1 MSSQHPLASR
11 GGETSHGPTVIHQH
25 PLAYL
30 LGLEGVALMK
40 AFAGEYDRDFTH
52 SRITEIR
59 ELLERADEL
68 GEGTGVPPLSPARG
82 YDGWAPGYDNPD
94 NGYFTMDEEVLLP
107 ILQNIPP
114 GVAIDAACG
123 TGRYATHLAVLGHQ
137 VRGFDVSPGMLRIA
151 RHKVPEGLFAEA
163 PMDVLPVAD
172 ASVDVIVNTLAM
184 THVSDL
190 GPVFAEA
197 ARALR
202 PGGHLLVSDVRGYY
216 IGSGLTPLGVQDPDG
231 NVGYIPSWSHPT
243 SAYLQAA
250 LPLGFVVRAC
260 QELDAGTAEAGEPE
274 YEPPGEPP
282 SIWALHTW
290 APAAA
295 AAVMGGRT
303 CLVLWHFQL
312 ELADLT
318 DSPET
323 TNPEAADQH

>member
-1 MSSQHPLASR
+1 MPSQDPLASR
-11 GGETSHGPTVIHQH
+11 DGPPLYGPTVLHQH

-40 AFAGEYDRDFTH
+40 AFAGEYDRAFTN
-52 SRITEIR
+52 SRIMEIR
-59 ELLERADEL
+59 ELLDRADEL
-68 GEGTGVPPLSPARG
+68 GDGTDVRPLSPARG

-94 NGYFTMDEEVLLP
+94 NGFFTMDEEVLLP
-107 ILQNIPP
+107 ILHNIPP

-123 TGRYATHLAVLGHQ
+123 TGRYAAHLAALGHQ
-137 VRGFDVSPGMLRIA
+137 VHGFDVSPGMLRIA
-151 RHKVPEGLFAEA
+151 RRKVPDGSFAQA

-202 PGGHLLVSDVRGYY
+202 PGGHLLVSDIRGYY
-216 IGSGLTPLGVQDPDG
+216 IGSGLTPLTHEDPDG
-231 NVGYIPSWSHPT
+231 NIGYIPSWSHPT

-250 LPLGFVVRAC
+250 LPQGFAVRTC
-260 QELDAGTAEAGEPE
+260 RELDAGTAEPGEPDC
-274 YEPPGEPP
+274 EPPGEPP
-282 SIWALHTW
+282 NIWALRTW

-295 AAVMGGRT
+295 AAAMGGWT

-312 ELADLT
+312 EPADHPT
-318 DSPET
+318 PRET
-323 TNPEAADQH
+323 IKSRG

>member
-1 MSSQHPLASR
+1 MSSKHPLKAS
-11 GGETSHGPTVIHQH
+11 GGPTSYGPTVIHQH

-40 AFAGEYDRDFTH
+40 AFAGEFDRDFTH

-59 ELLERADEL
+59 ELLDHADEL
-68 GEGTGVPPLSPARG
+68 GDGTDVRPLSPAQG

-94 NGYFTMDEEVLLP
+94 NGFFAMDEEVLLP
-107 ILQNIPP
+107 ILQNIPA
-114 GVAIDAACG
+114 GVAMDAACG
-123 TGRYATHLAVLGHQ
+123 TGRYAAHLAALGHQ
-137 VRGFDVSPGMLRIA
+137 VHGFDVSPGMLRIA
-151 RHKVPEGLFAEA
+151 RHKVPEGSFAVA

-216 IGSGLTPLGVQDPDG
+216 IGSGLTPLGVEDPDG
-231 NVGYIPSWSHPT
+231 NVGYVPSWSHPT

-260 QELDAGTAEAGEPE
+260 RELDAGTAEAGEPE
-274 YEPPGEPP
+274 CEPPGEPP

-290 APAAA
+290 VRAAA

-312 ELADLT
+312 DSLIT
-318 DSPET
+318 DSRDSES
-323 TNPEAADQH
+323 

>member
-1 MSSQHPLASR
+1 MPSQHPPAAR
-11 GGETSHGPTVIHQH
+11 DGRTSYGPTVIHQH

-40 AFAGEYDRDFTH
+40 AFAGEYDRAFTD
-52 SRITEIR
+52 SRIAEIR

-68 GEGTGVPPLSPARG
+68 GDGTDVRPLSAARG
-82 YDGWAPGYDNPD
+82 YDGWAPGYDSPD
-94 NGYFTMDEEVLLP
+94 NGFFAMDEEVLLP
-107 ILQNIPP
+107 ILANIPP
-114 GVAIDAACG
+114 GVAVDAACG
-123 TGRYATHLAVLGHQ
+123 TGRYAAHLVALGHQ
-137 VRGFDVSPGMLRIA
+137 VHGFDVSPGMLRFA
-151 RHKVPEGLFAEA
+151 RHKVPEGSFAEA
-163 PMDVLPVAD
+163 PMDVLPLAD

-197 ARALR
+197 ARVLR

-216 IGSGLTPLGVQDPDG
+216 IGSGLTPLGQRDPDG

-250 LPLGFVVRAC
+250 LPFGFAVRAC
-260 QELDAGTAEAGEPE
+260 RELDTGTAEAGEPE
-274 YEPPGEPP
+274 CEPPGEPP

-295 AAVMGGRT
+295 AAVMGGWT
-303 CLVLWHFQL
+303 CLVVWHFQL
-312 ELADLT
+312 ELADQRLSS
-318 DSPET
+318 DSES
-323 TNPEAADQH
+323 